1 MKTDTDPSSLP
12 APVAAAIASIN
23 LGNNGYADIGT
34 NPELAAAVKTAGYP
48 VISARDLHGNPVYRG
63 YTPRAYAIRCDELK
77 RPPASRVRS
86 GGGICW
92 DLSNYAFDAEG
103 AILAR
108 QEANGYFD

>member
-1 MKTDTDPSSLP
+1 MKTDAVPSSLP

-23 LGNNGYADIGT
+23 LGNNGHADIGT
-34 NPELAAAVKTAGYP
+34 NPNLAEAVKAAGYP
-48 VISARDLHGNPVYRG
+48 VIPARDLHGNPVFRG

-92 DLSNYAFDAEG
+92 DLSGYTFDAEG

-108 QEANGYFD
+108 QEASGYFD

>member
-23 LGNNGYADIGT
+23 LGNNGYSDIGT
-34 NPELAAAVKTAGYP
+34 NPELAAAVKAAGYP

-63 YTPRAYAIRCDELK
+63 YTPKAYAIRCDELK

-92 DLSNYAFDAEG
+92 DLSGYTFDAEG

-108 QEANGYFD
+108 QEARGYFD